1 MLCCLQSNDQENP
14 NFSAFDACGSL
25 SNDPVYDPG
34 RLGKRSDG
42 TEITK
47 LYAKSEVER
56 VKKSH
61 FMHGLTKLEDFTQNV
76 PRK

>member
-1 MLCCLQSNDQENP
+1 MINCKDQENP
-14 NFSAFDACGSL
+14 SFSAFDACGSL
-25 SNDPVYDPG
+25 SNDQRFDPG
-34 RLGKRSDG
+34 RLGNRSDG